1 MDTMMNKILGMTLS
15 LVLFASV
22 VSCSDDD
29 GNDVLKVI
37 STDKAEITFAAE
49 GGSDKLI
56 VQSGHSWVAVVTEPW
71 LMVSPAN
78 GNGYA
83 ECAVTVDSSLVS
95 GVRTAEVRFT
105 EVGGA
110 TASVEV
116 NQTGFGKVVSLK
128 ESELTIEAS
137 AKMDERFC
145 EAQVTANVPFEV
157 QIEYAEGDE
166 EWLSVEEFDLE
177 LDRGARPRTL
187 KLRFDWKMNVYP
199 VERVAKVNFLPVNE
213 DDELDAP
220 ATLLINQKAALRI
233 EDNRQGDSLALLT
246 IYERLNSMGDPWD
259 TSENMRNWRDVV
271 LWEASD
277 EDLPA
282 PEAVGRVR
290 SVEFFIFN
298 TEESIP
304 QEIKYLKYIE
314 SLSVSSN
321 VNTMLKSIK
330 LGPEVCGLEH
340 LKHLVLFSYGIT
352 ELPEEFVNLGDKLE
366 SLDLSANNFS
376 AVPPMLTKE
385 NFPKL
390 KSLNLIGNRR
400 WTTRDLRD
408 AESYENGIGLHFN
421 ADTDNS
427 LRRLLTWDTLEEL
440 LLSNNFIEGSLPDF
454 TPGEDGVRAYN
465 QEDVDAFGGDTIQYL
480 ADNNIPRILP
490 NAKRLS
496 INLNFFTGKLP
507 DWLLYHPHLLDWFPE
522 LLVFNQQEQGKNSL
536 GEIVRFENVPTS
548 FEYYYEAMPGTREK
562 YELKEEFAE

>member
-1 MDTMMNKILGMTLS
+1 MNTMINKILGMTLFA
-15 LVLFASV
+15 VLIASA
-22 VSCSDDD
+22 VSCSDDE
-29 GNDVLKVI
+29 GNDTLAAI
-37 STDKAEITFAAE
+37 STDKTEITFAAE
-49 GGSDKLI
+49 GGSDKLL
-56 VQSGHSWVAVVTEPW
+56 VRSGQSWVAVVTEPW

-78 GNGYA
+78 GSGYA
-83 ECAVTVDSSLVS
+83 ECTVTVDSSLVS
-95 GVRTAEVRFT
+95 GVRSAEIKFA

-116 NQTGFGKVVSLK
+116 NQTGFGKVISLK
-128 ESELTIEAS
+128 ETQIVVEAS
-137 AKMDERFC
+137 AKRDERFC

-157 QIEYAEGDE
+157 QIEYAEGDD
-166 EWLSVEEFDLE
+166 EWLSVEDFDLE

-187 KLRFDWKMNVYP
+187 KLRFDWNMNVQP
-199 VERVAKVNFLPVNE
+199 VERVAKVNFVPLN
-213 DDELDAP
+213 DADELDAP

-246 IYERLNSMGDPWD
+246 IFERLNCMGDPWD

-277 EDLPA
+277 EELPA

-290 SVEFFIFN
+290 RVEFFIFN

-304 QEIKYLKYIE
+304 QEIKYLKYVE

-330 LGPEVCGLEH
+330 LGTEVCELEH

-352 ELPEEFVNLGDKLE
+352 ELPEEFVKLGDKLE
-366 SLDLSANNFS
+366 SLDLSANNLS
-376 AVPPMLTKE
+376 SVPSVLTKE
-385 NFPKL
+385 NFPRL

-454 TPGEDGVRAYN
+454 TPGEDGVRAYT

-490 NAKRLS
+490 NAKQLS
-496 INLNFFTGKLP
+496 LNLNFFTGKLP

-522 LLVFNQQEQGKNSL
+522 LLIFNQQEQGKNSL
-536 GEIVRFENVPTS
+536 GEVVRFDNVPIN
-548 FEYYYEAMPGTREK
+548 FEYYYDAMPGTREK
-562 YELKEEFAE
+562 YELKDEFAE

>member
-1 MDTMMNKILGMTLS
+1 M
-15 LVLFASV
+15 
-22 VSCSDDD
+22 
-29 GNDVLKVI
+29 
-37 STDKAEITFAAE
+37 
-49 GGSDKLI
+49 
-56 VQSGHSWVAVVTEPW
+56 
-71 LMVSPAN
+71 
-78 GNGYA
+78 
-83 ECAVTVDSSLVS
+83 
-95 GVRTAEVRFT
+95 
-105 EVGGA
+105 
-110 TASVEV
+110 
-116 NQTGFGKVVSLK
+116 
-128 ESELTIEAS
+128 
-137 AKMDERFC
+137 
-145 EAQVTANVPFEV
+145 
-157 QIEYAEGDE
+157 
-166 EWLSVEEFDLE
+166 
-177 LDRGARPRTL
+177 
-187 KLRFDWKMNVYP
+187 
-199 VERVAKVNFLPVNE
+199 
-213 DDELDAP
+213 
-220 ATLLINQKAALRI
+220 
-233 EDNRQGDSLALLT
+233 
-246 IYERLNSMGDPWD
+246 
-259 TSENMRNWRDVV
+259 

-290 SVEFFIFN
+290 CVEFFIFN

-304 QEIKYLKYIE
+304 QEIKYLRFIE

-321 VNTMLKSIK
+321 VNTMLKSIE

-440 LLSNNFIEGSLPDF
+440 LLSNNYIEGSLPDF